1 MHKTN
6 SNRILF
12 DRYAAILAIL
22 AAASYDYGMR
32 IWLLA
37 GIAASVSILSEYCS
51 LRIQKKPISVAN
63 LDAGV
68 IGLILLLML
77 PATVPVS
84 LLIMSCIFTIIIGRA
99 MFGGKENPVIPP
111 AALGYC
117 FCLLNSRSE
126 VTLFPV
132 SKETLPLFRTDGTIL
147 EEGVSILWNRSGKFS
162 VSVLEWLTGLPK
174 QPIGTGSI
182 VLLLAVLIVLSARRA
197 ASGWVIVPAVAALI
211 VGNLALS
218 SLQHCAADVIGSCL
232 TNQALFAIIFLH
244 ADSDYAPPTLA
255 GIAYGFAV
263 GFASFFATR
272 ILYIYD
278 APILLAVLLSPL
290 RIWLSRMMLFY
301 DDVPDAA
308 QERRAAV

>member
-1 MHKTN
+1 MHKPS

-12 DRYAAILAIL
+12 DRFAAVLAIL

-37 GIAASVSILSEYCS
+37 GIAVAVSVISEYFCT
-51 LRIQKKPISVAN
+51 LIQKKPFSIAN

-68 IGLILLLML
+68 IGLILLMML
-77 PATVPVS
+77 PPTVPIS

-117 FCLLNSRSE
+117 FCLLNSRLQ
-126 VTLFPV
+126 VTMFPAE
-132 SKETLPLFRTDGTIL
+132 KEALPLFYIDSTLL
-147 EEGVSILWNRSGKFS
+147 EDGVSAIWNRSGEFS
-162 VSVLEWLTGLPK
+162 VSVMEWLTGLPN

-182 VLLLAVLIVLSARRA
+182 VLLMAVLIVLCVRRA
-197 ASGWVIVPAVAALI
+197 SSVWVTIPAAASLI

-218 SLQHCAADVIGSCL
+218 NLQHFDADIVGSCL

-244 ADSDYAPPTLA
+244 ADSDYTPPTLA
-255 GIAYGFAV
+255 GAAYGFLI
-263 GFASFFATR
+263 GFATVFATR
-272 ILYIYD
+272 FLYIYD
-278 APILLAVLLSPL
+278 APILLAVLLSPI
-290 RIWLSRMMLFY
+290 RIWLTRIMLCF
-301 DDVPDAA
+301 DDIPEEPERGTAA
-308 QERRAAV
+308 